1 MKIAQALLL
10 RKQLEAKV
18 KQLEPVKQAG
28 EQGLFETKVKRI
40 NVTEQMDEVTIQTP
54 KITLEDATAE
64 YDKYASALRKIDASI
79 QKANWEFDV
88 DFADK
93 ENPFDKV
100 SKK

>member
-28 EQGLFETKVKRI
+28 DQGMFEMHTKRSKI
-40 NVTEQMDEVTIQTP
+40 SEEIDEVKFQVP
-54 KITLEDATAE
+54 KITLAEVTKE
-64 YDKYASALRKIDASI
+64 YDKYATALRKLDASI

-88 DFADK
+88 DFKDS
-93 ENPFDKV
+93 EDPTNG
-100 SKK
+100 KKK